1 MTVFPGIIRALT
13 ASDKEAWL
21 PLWAGY
27 LEFYKSSV
35 APEVTELTFARLLDS
50 NEPMFALVAELEGR
64 VVGMTQCVLHRS
76 TWTRGPYLY
85 LNDLFVMPQL
95 RGSGVGRALIEAVYA
110 RADELGAER
119 VYWLTHETNT
129 QARAL
134 YDHLATRTGFI
145 QYRRP

>member
-1 MTVFPGIIRALT
+1 MT